1 MSTRLLWILMGYLLF
16 DMMISRSIA
25 NRVLRMKQT
34 ESVVEKNTI

>member
-16 DMMISRSIA
+16 DMMISRSIT

-34 ESVVEKNTI
+34 ESVIEKSVI